1 MYDVV
6 PGLRRLS
13 CCALLPLV
21 VLSSLVVG
29 VGGCSGDKPSAV
41 SLSRVGVM
49 TLSAHA
55 LPVER
60 TLPGRTV
67 AYETADVR
75 PQVGGLLRQRL
86 FVEGQEVKAGQP
98 LYQIDPAPYQAAY
111 DIARGNLV
119 QAEAALASARPK
131 AERYRTLVGMDA
143 ASKQDADDAISALRQ
158 DEAAVIAAKAG
169 LQAARINLDYTRITA
184 PISGRTGA
192 SAYTVGALLTAA
204 QDAALTT
211 IQRLDPIYLDVTQS
225 STQILALRRQLD
237 AGRIRAI
244 DGKAQV
250 QVRLEDGS
258 TYPHAGTLEFVGT
271 QVNAGTGNVTLRAV
285 VPNPEHLLLPGM
297 YLRAVL
303 PMATNQGAILVP
315 QQAVT
320 RDSKGEPLV
329 KLLDAHN
336 RVVER
341 HIRTGDALGHD
352 WVVEDGL
359 KPGERLIVVNGSRAE
374 IGKTVTPYP
383 VSAAELDAAPTVPG
397 AAQAD

>member
-1 MYDVV
+1 
-6 PGLRRLS
+6 
-13 CCALLPLV
+13 
-21 VLSSLVVG
+21 
-29 VGGCSGDKPSAV
+29 
-41 SLSRVGVM
+41 M

>member
-1 MYDVV
+1 MSDRFLA
-6 PGLRRLS
+6 PRRPVR
-13 CCALLPLV
+13 CAVLLAV
-21 VLSSLVVG
+21 AVA
-29 VGGCSGDKPSAV
+29 GGCSGDKPAAAPPP
-41 SLSRVGVM
+41 RVGVL
-49 TLSAHA
+49 TLGART

-60 TLPGRTV
+60 TLAGRTV

-86 FVEGQEVKAGQP
+86 FQEGQEVKAGQA
-98 LYQIDPAPYQAAY
+98 LYVIDPAPYQAAY

-131 AERYRTLVGMDA
+131 AERTRSLTDMDA
-143 ASKQDADDAISALRQ
+143 ASKQDADDAVSALRQ
-158 DEAAVIAAKAG
+158 DEAAVVAAKAA

-184 PISGRTGA
+184 PISGTIGT

-225 STQILALRRQLD
+225 STQMLALRRQLD
-237 AGRIRAI
+237 AGQIHAI

-303 PMATNQGAILVP
+303 PMATDQGAVLVP

-320 RDSKGEPLV
+320 RDSKGEPVV
-329 KLLDAHN
+329 KLLDSQN
-336 RVVER
+336 KVVER
-341 HIRTGDALGHD
+341 HIRTGEAIGHD
-352 WVVEDGL
+352 WLVESGL

-374 IGKTVTPYP
+374 LGKPAQPYP
-383 VSAAELDAAPTVPG
+383 LTAAQLDAAPALPG
-397 AAQAD
+397 DGAQAD